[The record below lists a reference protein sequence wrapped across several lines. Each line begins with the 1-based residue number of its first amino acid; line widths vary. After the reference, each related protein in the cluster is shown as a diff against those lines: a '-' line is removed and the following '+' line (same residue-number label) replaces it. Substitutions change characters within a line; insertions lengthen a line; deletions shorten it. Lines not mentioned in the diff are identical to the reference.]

1 MGRYKPNHANH
12 RTRKS
17 RELNLTDGSKP
28 PVLKVVR
35 QAPLPDTSLF
45 EYPYDR
51 DRFVK
56 LQADL
61 LSHLKKSRRIARRFK
76 KETKRIEIDEVEK
89 KVEGL
94 LNQVFVELTHL
105 EDIASTK
112 LDRAVTSTRN

>member
-1 MGRYKPNHANH
+1 MGRYKPNHSKN
-12 RTRKS
+12 RKRES
-17 RELNLTDGSKP
+17 RELNLKDSSKS

-61 LSHLKKSRRIARRFK
+61 LRHLKKSRRIARRFR
-76 KETKRIEIDEVEK
+76 KEAERIESDEAEK

-94 LNQVFVELTHL
+94 LNQVFSELTHL
-105 EDIASTK
+105 EDIASAK
-112 LDRAVTSTRN
+112 LDRAD